1 MPVKI
6 VKAFQMLAAKERDHS
21 NPEVK
26 DTSSSNQY
34 MDCDDN
40 VNNNFEG
47 ANTVPTDYLQNSCS
61 TDGFEEIIKIR
72 LQTCYSRK
80 RYFKKKKD
88 HLIILGTEEFPGF
101 ISIWKLVQYFVTFIW
116 LHTVKDTKYF
126 QGMQTQHLWQEAF
139 ITRKNQVNR
148 ISPNF
153 LRNIQYLRKQG
164 LGLSGN
170 LEEEVF
176 EKTETCIRIGWK
188 RNETDIHRNYQN
200 EIIRITAFILT
211 LISLKTSAKFVL
223 TT

>member
-1 MPVKI
+1 MV
-6 VKAFQMLAAKERDHS
+6 
-21 NPEVK
+21 
-26 DTSSSNQY
+26 
-34 MDCDDN
+34 
-40 VNNNFEG
+40 
-47 ANTVPTDYLQNSCS
+47 
-61 TDGFEEIIKIR
+61 
-72 LQTCYSRK
+72 
-80 RYFKKKKD
+80 FKKKKD
-88 HLIILGTEEFPGF
+88 RLIILGTEEFLGF

-176 EKTETCIRIGWK
+176 EKTKTCIRIGWK
-188 RNETDIHRNYQN
+188 RNETDIHGNYQN
-200 EIIRITAFILT
+200 EIIRTTAFILT
-211 LISLKTSAKFVL
+211 LISLKTSTKFVL
-223 TT
+223 IYYDCLKSDPNLPKKIIICFNDSPSKWWKMLFISS